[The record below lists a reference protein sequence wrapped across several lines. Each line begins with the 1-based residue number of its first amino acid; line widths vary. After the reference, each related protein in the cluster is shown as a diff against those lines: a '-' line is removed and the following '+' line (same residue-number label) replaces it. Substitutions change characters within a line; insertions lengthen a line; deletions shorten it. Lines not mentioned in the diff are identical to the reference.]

1 MIAAAAIPH
10 DNATAT
16 EASTTTQALRLRE
29 WSNNLPHALPH
40 TVTASKASTSN
51 EVIRLR
57 QWGTDRVYMLPGPP
71 FHDCYIDTP
80 KAYPPQPPD
89 LHASSGPRLTYRHQ
103 QWWVQHFGSKVDL
116 RQDGIPRE
124 EFVLDP
130 GVEIGVG
137 PTTLIAE
144 SLRSSAV
151 RRRPLARDRRR
162 R

>member
-1 MIAAAAIPH
+1 M
-10 DNATAT
+10 TM
-16 EASTTTQALRLRE
+16 L
-29 WSNNLPHALPH
+29 
-40 TVTASKASTSN
+40 
-51 EVIRLR
+51 
-57 QWGTDRVYMLPGPP
+57 GRVLLLV
-71 FHDCYIDTP
+71 
-80 KAYPPQPPD
+80 
-89 LHASSGPRLTYRHQ
+89 LHARSARILRATTHLPDQ
-103 QWWVQHFGSKVDL
+103 QWWIQTFGSKVDL

-137 PTTLIAE
+137 PTTVIAE